1 MKDRRLS
8 PKQAL
13 FREEYLIDLNATA
26 AAIRAGYAKSTANKQ
41 APLWVGKNRDS
52 CPEKMRHVWDAVQVA
67 KGERIERTKVDADYV
82 LERLVEIDLMDI
94 GDILDDSGV
103 PLPVKQWPETWR
115 RYLSAM
121 DVAEFYE
128 GGGDDRKVAGLLKK
142 IKWPDKLKNLEL
154 IGKHITV
161 QAFKE
166 RVTYDDAT
174 KTFEQLMAEVAPDET
189 KAE

>member
-26 AAIRAGYAKSTANKQ
+26 AAIRAGFAKSTADKQ

-52 CPEKMRHVWDAVQVA
+52 CPEKMRHVWDAVQEA
-67 KGERIERTKVDADYV
+67 KGARIKRTQIDADYV

-94 GDILDDSGV
+94 GDILDDDGV
-103 PLPVKQWPETWR
+103 PLPVKQWPEAWR

-166 RVTYDDAT
+166 RVTYDDVT
-174 KTFEQLMAEVAPDET
+174 KTFEQLMAEVAPDGTE
-189 KAE
+189 AE